1 MLHFLRRQWLHPPT
15 FHPFRRSITTTAAA
29 APSKTPRLIIT
40 PGSTHHNDLPTF
52 LTYAERVSLSAK
64 STVYV
69 GTHYEYT
76 VATTLLRLGFSLIR
90 TGRRADNGIDL
101 LGHWA
106 IPTLPE
112 PLPVLIQCKA
122 QKSVGPNYV
131 RELEGAFAGVPV
143 EWRRRDVLGLLVTT
157 QKATR
162 GVLEMMGMN
171 RWPMGFLKITKKGV
185 VEQFVW
191 NRSAVERGLE
201 GVGVTVRYGNEGV
214 TGGEVEGEVEEEKK
228 EVSKVVKDEDP
239 AKRKRRNVRKEKVAI
254 RKDIQ
259 LTWLGKP
266 IFVDRDSLDEKT
278 VQLGEEISSA
288 DEEPDAEAK
297 LVKTNDQGE
306 KKRGKPGPKKKDDKV
321 TPSQAKPTRSPRKA
335 PVEDVVAKDPVK
347 KVGRP
352 KKIIDDKSPVKIRAK
367 KGIAPERSKGTKASV
382 DKSAKKSAVPEKVPK
397 RRAQNSSASKN
408 KIDKKVAVKSRT
420 KKGDV
425 SIEAA
430 DDVAPYRTRTDKK
443 VASKEKIT

>member
-1 MLHFLRRQWLHPPT
+1 MIRFLRRQWLKPPS
-15 FHPFRRSITTTAAA
+15 FHHPFRCITTTAVTS
-29 APSKTPRLIIT
+29 PSTTPKLIIT

-52 LTYAERVSLSAK
+52 LTYAERVNLSAK

-101 LGHWA
+101 LGYWA

-143 EWRRRDVLGLLVTT
+143 EWRRRDVLGLLATT

-185 VEQFVW
+185 VEQF
-191 NRSAVERGLE
+191 
-201 GVGVTVRYGNEGV
+201 
-214 TGGEVEGEVEEEKK
+214 
-228 EVSKVVKDEDP
+228 DEDP
-239 AKRKRRNVRKEKVAI
+239 AKRKRRKVRKEKVAI

-266 IFVDRDSLDEKT
+266 IFADRDSLDEKT

-288 DEEPDAEAK
+288 DEEPDAEEK
-297 LVKTNDQGE
+297 LVKMKDEGE
-306 KKRGKPGPKKKDDKV
+306 KKRQKPGPKKDSEATTSRTK
-321 TPSQAKPTRSPRKA
+321 RSPKKA
-335 PVEDVVAKDPVK
+335 PVEEIKAKPATK

-352 KKIIDDKSPVKIRAK
+352 KKIVDEKASVKARTK
-367 KGIAPERSKGTKASV
+367 KGITPEKTIRMKAPVKTR
-382 DKSAKKSAVPEKVPK
+382 AKRSAVPEKVPK
-397 RRAQNSSASKN
+397 RRAKNATASEN
-408 KIDKKVAVKSRT
+408 KTEKKAAVKPRT
-420 KKGDV
+420 KKGDAAKETAGDMAPHRTKTKKGAV
-425 SIEAA
+425 SE
-430 DDVAPYRTRTDKK
+430 
-443 VASKEKIT
+443 EKAT